1 MGETPFSDPF
11 DDTSF
16 SSMLHRAIGHIPT
29 NFTFSRGWAN
39 LADMKPSELLELHRE
54 EIRAIV
60 LQNNALN
67 PRVFGSVL
75 SGTDTETSDLD
86 LLIEPLPGMS
96 LFDIG
101 AIRYELKELLK
112 IEVDVLTPGALPD
125 QWKDVVLQEAK
136 PI

>member
-1 MGETPFSDPF
+1 
-11 DDTSF
+11 
-16 SSMLHRAIGHIPT
+16 
-29 NFTFSRGWAN
+29 
-39 LADMKPSELLELHRE
+39 MKPSELLELHRE

-60 LQNNALN
+60 LRNNGFN

-75 SGTDTETSDLD
+75 KGVDTEESDLD
-86 LLIEPLPGMS
+86 ILVEPSLGMS

-101 AIRYELKELLK
+101 AIRYELKKLLK

-125 QWKDVVLQEAK
+125 RWKDIVLQEAK

>member
-1 MGETPFSDPF
+1 
-11 DDTSF
+11 
-16 SSMLHRAIGHIPT
+16 
-29 NFTFSRGWAN
+29 
-39 LADMKPSELLELHRE
+39 MKPSELLELHRE

-60 LQNNALN
+60 LRNHGQN

-75 SGTDTETSDLD
+75 AGTDTEESDLD
-86 LLIEPLPGMS
+86 ILIEPLPSMS

-112 IEVDVLTPGALPD
+112 IEVDVLTPGALPSL
-125 QWKDVVLQEAK
+125 WKDEVLQEAK

>member
-1 MGETPFSDPF
+1 
-11 DDTSF
+11 
-16 SSMLHRAIGHIPT
+16 
-29 NFTFSRGWAN
+29 
-39 LADMKPSELLELHRE
+39 MKPSELLELHRE

-60 LQNNALN
+60 LRNNAHN

-75 SGTDTETSDLD
+75 AATDTESSDLD
-86 LLIEPLPGMS
+86 ILIEPLSSMS

-112 IEVDVLTPGALPD
+112 IEVDVLTPGALPSR
-125 QWKDVVLQEAK
+125 WKDVVLQEAK

>member
-1 MGETPFSDPF
+1 
-11 DDTSF
+11 
-16 SSMLHRAIGHIPT
+16 
-29 NFTFSRGWAN
+29 
-39 LADMKPSELLELHRE
+39 MKPSELLKLHRE

-60 LQNNALN
+60 LRNNALN

-75 SGTDTETSDLD
+75 AGTDTESSDLD
-86 LLIEPLPGMS
+86 ILIEPTGTTS

-125 QWKDVVLQEAK
+125 SFKDVVMQEAK
-136 PI
+136 AI